1 MRRATSGAAGPIIP
15 LPANVVIAKEGQVAK
30 VDAPPGEQLVT
41 GEMFS
46 HLARREVTCRSHA
59 TKGSSNSS
67 KASSN
72 LPTARLEVASIFF
85 QKDQQHLKA
94 WQRAV
99 WRVEDQ
105 TFSRSPTEH
114 HSGHSTLGFH
124 SLTLSCLL
132 IDFWTPPHFASS
144 ATALASTSGLCS
156 PPPRPHYRDHRRL
169 TAVLLRFLSFVH
181 HLPDLFLPPTL
192 RASTNKPHHP

>member
-1 MRRATSGAAGPIIP
+1 
-15 LPANVVIAKEGQVAK
+15 
-30 VDAPPGEQLVT
+30 
-41 GEMFS
+41 MFS

-72 LPTARLEVASIFF
+72 LPRARLEVASIFF

-105 TFSRSPTEH
+105 PFSRSPTEH

-124 SLTLSCLL
+124 SLTLSCLF
-132 IDFWTPPHFASS
+132 IDLPTFGPLLTSPAPQQHWHQRQACALLHHVPTIAIIGVSRPCCFASS
-144 ATALASTSGLCS
+144 PSSIISPISSFPQPCALQQTSPTTPDELDKLAFFNKRICS
-156 PPPRPHYRDHRRL
+156 H
-169 TAVLLRFLSFVH
+169 T
-181 HLPDLFLPPTL
+181 
-192 RASTNKPHHP
+192 

>member
-1 MRRATSGAAGPIIP
+1 
-15 LPANVVIAKEGQVAK
+15 
-30 VDAPPGEQLVT
+30 
-41 GEMFS
+41 MFS

-105 TFSRSPTEH
+105 ALSRSPTEH

-124 SLTLSCLL
+124 SLTLSCLF
-132 IDFWTPPHFASS
+132 IDLPTFGPSSLRQVRNSTGINVRLVLFSTSPLSRSS
-144 ATALASTSGLCS
+144 ASHGRAASLPLLRPSPQSLPSPNLARFNKQA
-156 PPPRPHYRDHRRL
+156 PPPLMSWISWHFSTKGISRP
-169 TAVLLRFLSFVH
+169 AV
-181 HLPDLFLPPTL
+181 
-192 RASTNKPHHP
+192 